1 MKVTAR
7 TRVFALLGDPV
18 AHSLSPR
25 MHNAAFGAAGIDA
38 VYIVL
43 QAGADEVGP
52 LMGLLARNGGGGN
65 ITVPFKEVAARAAG
79 RHSPVVTLLNSANVF
94 SGASGEL
101 EIGNTDVAGILA
113 ALDRL
118 EVTARAWW
126 LLGTGGSARA
136 VVGAAAQRGARVA
149 VRSRDAARGT
159 AFAEWAASIGV
170 ASAEPW
176 ECRVVINATPIG
188 MSAADP
194 MPVDPAALPSD
205 CRVLD
210 LVYSSLGTSAW
221 VQACTARELR
231 ALDGREVLL
240 EQGAASWPIWIP
252 GATAPRE
259 VMRAALD
266 GRLG

>member
-1 MKVTAR
+1 
-7 TRVFALLGDPV
+7 
-18 AHSLSPR
+18 

-38 VYIVL
+38 VYITL
-43 QAGADEVGP
+43 QPAADEVDA
-52 LMGLLARNGGGGN
+52 LMAVLARNGGGGN
-65 ITVPFKEVAARAAG
+65 ITVPFKEVAARTSG
-79 RHSPVVTLLNSANVF
+79 RCSPAVALLDSANVF

-101 EIGNTDVAGILA
+101 ELGNTDVTGILA

-118 EVTARAWW
+118 EVTADAWR

-136 VVGAAAQRGARVA
+136 VVGAAADRGARVA
-149 VRSRDAARGT
+149 VRSRDASRAR
-159 AFAEWAASIGV
+159 AFVEWAASIGV
-170 ASAEPW
+170 ASAEPE
-176 ECRVVINATPIG
+176 ECNVVINATPVG

-194 MPVDPAALPSD
+194 LPLDPAVLPPE

-210 LVYSSLGTSAW
+210 LVYSALGPSAW
-221 VQACTARELR
+221 VQACAARGLR

-252 GATAPRE
+252 GAVAPRE